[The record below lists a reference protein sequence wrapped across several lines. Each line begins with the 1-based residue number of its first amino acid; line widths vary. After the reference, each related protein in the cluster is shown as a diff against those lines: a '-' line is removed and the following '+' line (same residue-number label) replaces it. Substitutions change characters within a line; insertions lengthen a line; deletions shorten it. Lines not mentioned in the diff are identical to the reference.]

1 MEQKNFFGYKAALGA
16 FLVIF
21 VNLGACTTLGT
32 FIATLANYSGH
43 SVGAVGQIGTVNTIC
58 NVVLSMAAIKV
69 LEKIGAKKTMLI
81 SIFAC
86 ALHMQLYT
94 FVTPGA
100 NTQSLLLMYTAGGLA
115 SFSITF
121 GTHAVCSAVIADW
134 FIEKRPQITG
144 LALSGAG
151 IGAAAWVFLAG
162 QLFQITDYKNY
173 YRVMSL
179 LVLVLG
185 LFAVI
190 FLIRTTTEK
199 GQKPLGWESENEET
213 PDNAAAAP
221 ITYQQAIRSTSFKV
235 LIVALLFATIGG
247 TAFLSFA
254 PTWWQMNGMSATNA
268 ANWNAAY
275 LLIAGILLMAAGT
288 ISTKLRMSGFVIYV
302 CSAFVLTFICLN
314 LWAANDS
321 NLLMILT
328 VLLAAAAYP
337 VCASIPSFVG
347 TEAFG
352 PQVFAQISATLMIAV
367 YLGQAIA
374 SPLMAV
380 FLSSSGG
387 MGLAWNVFA
396 GTTAIGML
404 LLLAALRISPLAK
417 QRKEGLP
424 S

>member
-1 MEQKNFFGYKAALGA
+1 MEQKNFFGYKAAIGA

-43 SVGAVGQIGTVNTIC
+43 SIGAVGQIGTVNTIC

-69 LEKIGAKKTMLI
+69 LAKIGAKKTMLI
-81 SIFAC
+81 AIFAC

-94 FVTPGA
+94 FVSPGA
-100 NTQSLLLMYTAGGLA
+100 NTRSLLLMYAAGALA

-134 FIEKRPQITG
+134 FIEKRAQITG
-144 LALSGAG
+144 MVLSGAG

-162 QLFQITDYKNY
+162 QLFKVTDYKNC
-173 YRVMSL
+173 YRIMSL
-179 LVLVLG
+179 LVLGIG
-185 LFAVI
+185 LVAVI
-190 FLIRTTTEK
+190 FLIKTTEEK
-199 GQKPLGWESENEET
+199 KQKPLGWESAPEEAQT
-213 PDNAAAAP
+213 ETSAP
-221 ITYQQAIRSTSFKV
+221 LTYQQAIRSTSFKV
-235 LIVALLFATIGG
+235 LIVALLFATVGG
-247 TAFLSFA
+247 TAYLSYA
-254 PTWWQMNGMSATNA
+254 PTWWQMNGMTPTNA

-275 LLIAGILLMAAGT
+275 LLIAGVLLMAAGT
-288 ISTKLRMSGFVIYV
+288 ISSKLGISGFVIYV
-302 CSAFVLTFICLN
+302 CSAFILTFICMN
-314 LWAANDS
+314 VWASSRAAS
-321 NLLMILT
+321 IMMLT
-328 VLLAAAAYP
+328 VLFSAAAYP

-352 PQVFAQISATLMIAV
+352 SQVFAQISATLMIAV
-367 YLGQAIA
+367 YVGQAIA

-380 FLSSSGG
+380 FLASNGG

-396 GTTAIGML
+396 VTTIIGML
-404 LLLAALRISPLAK
+404 LLLTALKISPLKKSEK
-417 QRKEGLP
+417 QHTI

>member
-1 MEQKNFFGYKAALGA
+1 
-16 FLVIF
+16 
-21 VNLGACTTLGT
+21 
-32 FIATLANYSGH
+32 
-43 SVGAVGQIGTVNTIC
+43 
-58 NVVLSMAAIKV
+58 
-69 LEKIGAKKTMLI
+69 
-81 SIFAC
+81 
-86 ALHMQLYT
+86 
-94 FVTPGA
+94 
-100 NTQSLLLMYTAGGLA
+100 
-115 SFSITF
+115 
-121 GTHAVCSAVIADW
+121 
-134 FIEKRPQITG
+134 
-144 LALSGAG
+144 
-151 IGAAAWVFLAG
+151 
-162 QLFQITDYKNY
+162 
-173 YRVMSL
+173 
-179 LVLVLG
+179 
-185 LFAVI
+185 
-190 FLIRTTTEK
+190 
-199 GQKPLGWESENEET
+199 
-213 PDNAAAAP
+213 
-221 ITYQQAIRSTSFKV
+221 
-235 LIVALLFATIGG
+235 
-247 TAFLSFA
+247 
-254 PTWWQMNGMSATNA
+254 MNGMSATNA
-268 ANWNAAY
+268 ANWNAVY
-275 LLIAGILLMAAGT
+275 LLFAGILLMAAGT

-380 FLSSSGG
+380 FLASSGG

-404 LLLAALRISPLAK
+404 LLLAALRISQLAK